1 MSGEL
6 NGDLRL
12 GASDRLRYL
21 SRNFTRNLKGG
32 SGIVAVRWRNPPLLS
47 VKDSGT
53 TSSPLRY
60 LSETFI
66 RRELPRLHPAAE
78 VSVLDVGCGS
88 GRLAILLA
96 DAGYRGQYTGVDMAD
111 RFSVGKLA
119 NGPFRTRFV
128 AGDAHSVPLDGP
140 FDLIFS
146 VSALE
151 HIEED
156 GALVK
161 RLDRMLAA
169 GGVQIHLVPAPA
181 ALLIYLWHGYR
192 QYSTRAIAER
202 FGTRDVDVYGL
213 GGGATWL
220 LHFLSITV
228 PEVICRMSM
237 RHAMPH
243 IYANLLHFA
252 LRLDRLLPAF
262 PLVYAVVKGS

>member
-6 NGDLRL
+6 NGDLKL
-12 GASDRLRYL
+12 GAGDRLCYL
-21 SRNFTRNLKGG
+21 ARNFARNLKGG
-32 SGIVAVRWRNPPLLS
+32 SGIRAVPWRNPPLFS
-47 VKDSGT
+47 ANENGM

-66 RRELPRLHPAAE
+66 RRELPRLHPTTE

-88 GRLAILLA
+88 GRLADLLA
-96 DAGYRGQYTGVDMAD
+96 GAGYRGRYTGVDMTD
-111 RFSVGKLA
+111 RFGVEELA
-119 NGPFRTRFV
+119 AGPFQTRFV

-140 FDLIFS
+140 FDLILS

-151 HIEED
+151 HIEDD

-169 GGVQIHLVPAPA
+169 GGAQIHLVPAPA

-192 QYSTRAIAER
+192 QYSTKAIAER
-202 FGTRDVDVYGL
+202 FGTRGVRVYGL

-228 PEVICRMSM
+228 PEVICRVSM
-237 RHAMPH
+237 RRAMPRL
-243 IYANLLHFA
+243 YASL
-252 LRLDRLLPAF
+252 LRLALQFDHLFPAF
-262 PLVYAVVKGS
+262 PLGYAVVKGR